1 MQPATGAKPKTYGIM
16 TRSTSQAVGEAAGT
30 EPGTGSGI
38 PASADGNDPPTPNE
52 FASPPTLSQVNEQLS
67 TIPRPSFSPLTI
79 RGNDEDQVDRLSST
93 GVLEVVQSALEA
105 TQASMVETMKK
116 EMQKAVAAAVQA
128 AFSQSS
134 VPPANPINRQEP
146 HSQSIDWPHDL
157 PPLQTDTRQAGSGSR
172 NQEVPNRN
180 REDFSRPRYPYLSKW
195 GIKFDATP
203 KTPNVEDFIFRVERL
218 RNSYGCPEQELV
230 DEFHHLLEGRPCQWY
245 WGLIRQYPNLNW
257 EMLKLCIVR
266 EFQRFQSNLD
276 VMRQI
281 MDRKQG
287 RDESATQYI
296 DAINSLRTQLREPL
310 KDFEVIDILKAGLKP
325 RLAHLT
331 FSGTFYSVEQFRNEV
346 RKAEEFLERESSLRF
361 RTGQPPRMINEI
373 NDSDFDDL
381 VHDVEELRFRPKAPG
396 VSKNETSRCWNCGSN
411 GHIVKNCTSSHRSV
425 FCFRCGSPGVT
436 TPQCN
441 NCKQISRPANV
452 SKSESIATQTVD

>member
-1 MQPATGAKPKTYGIM
+1 MQPATGAKPKTYGII

-30 EPGTGSGI
+30 EQGTETGI

-52 FASPPTLSQVNEQLS
+52 LASPPTLAQVNEQPS
-67 TIPRPSFSPLTI
+67 TITRPSFSPLTI
-79 RGNDEDQVDRLSST
+79 RGNDDDQVDRLSST
-93 GVLEVVQSALEA
+93 GVLDVVQSALEV

-116 EMQKAVAAAVQA
+116 EMQTAIAAAVRE
-128 AFSQSS
+128 AFSKT
-134 VPPANPINRQEP
+134 VPPGNPNDRRELP
-146 HSQSIDWPHDL
+146 SPSIDWPREL
-157 PPLQTDTRQAGSGSR
+157 PPLRTETAHAGSGSR
-172 NQEVPNRN
+172 NNEVPNRY
-180 REDFSRPRYPYLSKW
+180 REDFCRPRHPYLSKW

-218 RNSYGCPEQELV
+218 CRSYGCSEQELV

-245 WGLIRQYPNLNW
+245 WGKIRQYPNMNW
-257 EMLKLCIVR
+257 ESLKISIVH

-296 DAINSLRTQLREPL
+296 DSINNLRTQLREPL

-346 RKAEEFLERESSLRF
+346 RKAEEFLERESSSRF
-361 RTGQPPRMINEI
+361 RTSPPTRMVNEI
-373 NDSDFDDL
+373 NDNDFDDL
-381 VHDVEELRFRPKAPG
+381 VQEVEELRFRPKAPG
-396 VSKNETSRCWNCGSN
+396 VSKSEPMRCWNCN
-411 GHIVKNCTSSHRSV
+411 DKGHTFKQCTSSQRSL

-436 TPQCN
+436 APQCN
-441 NCKQISRPANV
+441 NCKQNSRTFASSKAESV
-452 SKSESIATQTVD
+452 STQTVD

>member
-52 FASPPTLSQVNEQLS
+52 FASPPTLSQVNEQPS
-67 TIPRPSFSPLTI
+67 TITRPSFSPLTI

-134 VPPANPINRQEP
+134 VPPANPINRQEL

-157 PPLQTDTRQAGSGSR
+157 PPLQTDTRHAGSGSR

-245 WGLIRQYPNLNW
+245 WGKIRQYPNMNW
-257 EMLKLCIVR
+257 EMLKISIVR
-266 EFQRFQSNLD
+266 FQRFQSNLD

-346 RKAEEFLERESSLRF
+346 RKAEEFLERESSMRF

-381 VHDVEELRFRPKAPG
+381 VHDVEELRLRQKPTG
-396 VSKNETSRCWNCGSN
+396 VSKNEPSRCWNCGSN
-411 GHIVKNCTSSHRSV
+411 GHIFKNCSSTHRSV

-441 NCKQISRPANV
+441 NCKHISRSNV